1 MKMDDVKLFGD
12 ALWYTYDYE
21 IISPKEHLV
30 GRGMSMCRKRRCTVA
45 NSEYAQFASR
55 NGVSSVREAL

>member
-1 MKMDDVKLFGD
+1 VKLFGD

-30 GRGMSMCRKRRCTVA
+30 GRGMSMCRKTGTRWRILNMHNSRRESTAAA
-45 NSEYAQFASR
+45 NP
-55 NGVSSVREAL
+55 

>member
-1 MKMDDVKLFGD
+1 MFQFSVACY

-30 GRGMSMCRKRRCTVA
+30 GRGMSMCRKDGARWRILNMH
-45 NSEYAQFASR
+45 NSL
-55 NGVSSVREAL
+55 REPEPATAIKP